1 MDRLA
6 GTRALHTEQSA
17 RTGGIMPV
25 TSEATT
31 TWTGSLAEGSGT
43 VAFSTSNLGTFPIN
57 WKARSEGSDTTT
69 TPEELIAAA
78 HASCFSMALSH
89 ALSENGTPPERVNTS
104 ASVTFKPGVGITGS
118 HLNVNAVVPGLSP
131 EAFQNIANEAKTGC
145 PVSQALAGIEIT
157 LEATL
162 A

>member
-1 MDRLA
+1 M
-6 GTRALHTEQSA
+6 T
-17 RTGGIMPV
+17 V

-31 TWTGSLAEGSGT
+31 AWKGSLFEGSGDVT
-43 VAFSTSNLGTFPIN
+43 FVSSGLGTFDVN
-57 WKARSEGSDTTT
+57 WKARIEGSSSVT

-78 HASCFSMALSH
+78 HSSCFSMALSH
-89 ALSENGTPPERVNTS
+89 ALAENGTPPESVDTT
-104 ASVTFKPGVGITGS
+104 ASVTFKPGTGITGS
-118 HLNVNAVVPGLSP
+118 HLNVNAVVPGLDP
-131 EAFQNIANEAKTGC
+131 EDFERIAQGAKTGC

>member
-1 MDRLA
+1 
-6 GTRALHTEQSA
+6 
-17 RTGGIMPV
+17 MPV
-25 TSEATT
+25 TSEAAA
-31 TWTGSLAEGSGT
+31 TWTGSLMEGSGT
-43 VAFSTSNLGTFPIN
+43 VAFSSSHLGTFPID
-57 WKARSEGSDTTT
+57 WKSRSEGSDTTT

-89 ALSENGTPPERVNTS
+89 ALAENGTPPERVDTS

-118 HLNVNAVVPGLSP
+118 HLNVNATVPGLTP
-131 EAFQNIANEAKTGC
+131 EKFQEIAEGAKTRC

>member
-1 MDRLA
+1 M
-6 GTRALHTEQSA
+6 S
-17 RTGGIMPV
+17 V
-25 TSEATT
+25 TSEAAA
-31 TWTGSLAEGSGT
+31 TWTGSLIEGEGS
-43 VAFSTSNLGTFPIN
+43 VSFSSSHLGTFPIN

-78 HASCFSMALSH
+78 HSSCFSMALSH
-89 ALSENGTPPERVNTS
+89 ALAGNGTPAERVNTT

-118 HLNVNAVVPGLSP
+118 HLNVNASVPGLDA
-131 EAFQNIANEAKTGC
+131 ETFQRLAQEAKVGC
-145 PVSQALAGIEIT
+145 PVSAALSGIEIT

>member
-1 MDRLA
+1 
-6 GTRALHTEQSA
+6 
-17 RTGGIMPV
+17 MPI

-31 TWTGSLAEGSGT
+31 TWTGSLIEGSGT
-43 VAFSTSNLGTFPIN
+43 VAFSSSKLGTFPID

-78 HASCFSMALSH
+78 HASCFSMAFSNML
-89 ALSENGTPPERVNTS
+89 AQNGTPPERVNTS
-104 ASVTFKPGVGITGS
+104 ASVTFKPGTGITGS
-118 HLNVNAVVPGLSP
+118 HLNVNATVPGITP
-131 EAFQNIANEAKTGC
+131 ERFQEIADDAKAGC

-157 LEATL
+157 LEASL

>member
-1 MDRLA
+1 
-6 GTRALHTEQSA
+6 
-17 RTGGIMPV
+17 MPV
-25 TSEATT
+25 TSEAAS
-31 TWTGSLAEGSGT
+31 TWTGSLMEGSGT
-43 VAFSTSNLGTFPIN
+43 VAFSSSHLGTFPIN

-89 ALSENGTPPERVNTS
+89 ALAENGTPPERVNTT

-118 HLNVNAVVPGLSP
+118 HLNVNATVPNLTP
-131 EAFQNIANEAKTGC
+131 EAFQEIADGAKTGC
-145 PVSQALAGIEIT
+145 PVSQALSGIDIT

>member
-1 MDRLA
+1 M
-6 GTRALHTEQSA
+6 S
-17 RTGGIMPV
+17 V
-25 TSEATT
+25 TSEAAA
-31 TWTGSLAEGSGT
+31 TWTGSLIEGEGS
-43 VAFSTSNLGTFPIN
+43 VSFSSSHLGTFPIN

-78 HASCFSMALSH
+78 HSSCFSMALSN
-89 ALSENGTPPERVNTS
+89 ALAGNGTPPERVDTT

-118 HLNVNAVVPGLSP
+118 HLNVNASVPGLDA
-131 EAFQNIANEAKTGC
+131 ETFQRLAEEAKVGC
-145 PVSQALAGIEIT
+145 PVSAALTGIEIT

>member
-1 MDRLA
+1 
-6 GTRALHTEQSA
+6 
-17 RTGGIMPV
+17 MPV
-25 TSEATT
+25 TSEAAS
-31 TWTGSLAEGSGT
+31 TWTGSLMEGSGT
-43 VAFSTSNLGTFPIN
+43 VAFSSSNLGTFPIN

-78 HASCFSMALSH
+78 HSACFSMALSH
-89 ALSENGTPPERVNTS
+89 ALAENGTPPERVNTT

-118 HLNVNAVVPGLSP
+118 HLNVNATVPNITP
-131 EAFQNIANEAKTGC
+131 EAFQEIAADAKNGC

>member
-1 MDRLA
+1 
-6 GTRALHTEQSA
+6 
-17 RTGGIMPV
+17 MPV

-31 TWTGSLAEGSGT
+31 TWNGSLMEGSGN
-43 VAFSTSNLGTFPIN
+43 VAFSSSNLGTFPIN

-78 HASCFSMALSH
+78 HSSCFSMALSN
-89 ALSENGTPPERVNTS
+89 ALADHGTPPDRVNTT

-118 HLNVNAVVPGLSP
+118 HLNVNATVPGLTQ
-131 EAFQNIANEAKTGC
+131 EEFQEIAEGAKTGC

>member
-1 MDRLA
+1 M
-6 GTRALHTEQSA
+6 T
-17 RTGGIMPV
+17 V

-31 TWTGSLAEGSGT
+31 AWKGGLVDGSGEVT
-43 VAFSTSNLGTFPIN
+43 FVSSGLGTFDVN
-57 WKARSEGSDTTT
+57 WKARSEGSTTVT

-78 HASCFSMALSH
+78 HSSCFSMALSH
-89 ALSENGTPPERVNTS
+89 ALAENGTPPESIDTT
-104 ASVTFKPGVGITGS
+104 ASVTFKPGTGITGS
-118 HLNVNAVVPGLSP
+118 HLNVNAVVPGLEP
-131 EAFQNIANEAKTGC
+131 EDFERIAQGAKTGC

>member
-1 MDRLA
+1 
-6 GTRALHTEQSA
+6 
-17 RTGGIMPV
+17 MPV
-25 TSEATT
+25 TSEAAA
-31 TWTGSLAEGSGT
+31 TWTGTLLDGEGS
-43 VAFSTSNLGTFPIN
+43 VSLSSSHQGTFPLN
-57 WKARSEGSDTTT
+57 WKARAEGSETTT

-78 HASCFSMALSH
+78 HSSCFSMALSH
-89 ALSENGTPPERVNTS
+89 ALAENGTPAERVNTT

-118 HLNVNAVVPGLSP
+118 HLNVNATVPGLDA
-131 EAFQNIANEAKTGC
+131 ETFQRLAQEAKAGC

>member
-1 MDRLA
+1 
-6 GTRALHTEQSA
+6 
-17 RTGGIMPV
+17 MPV
-25 TSEATT
+25 TSEAAS
-31 TWTGSLAEGSGT
+31 TWTGSLMEGSGT
-43 VAFSTSNLGTFPIN
+43 VAFSSSNLGTFPIN

-78 HASCFSMALSH
+78 HSACFSMALSH
-89 ALSENGTPPERVNTS
+89 ALAENGTPPERVNTT

-118 HLNVNAVVPGLSP
+118 HLNVNATVPNLTP
-131 EAFQNIANEAKTGC
+131 EAFQEIAAGAKTGC

>member
-1 MDRLA
+1 M
-6 GTRALHTEQSA
+6 T
-17 RTGGIMPV
+17 V

-31 TWTGSLAEGSGT
+31 NWKGSLADGSGT
-43 VAFSTSNLGTFPIN
+43 VTLSSSGTGTFDIN
-57 WKARSEGSDTTT
+57 WKARSEGSTSVT

-78 HASCFSMALSH
+78 HASCFSMAFSH
-89 ALSENGTPPERVNTS
+89 ALTENGTPPQTIDTT
-104 ASVTFKPGVGITGS
+104 ASVTFKPGTGITGS
-118 HLNVNAVVPGLSP
+118 HLNVNAVIPGLSQ
-131 EAFQNIANEAKTGC
+131 EDFERIAADAKTNC

>member
-1 MDRLA
+1 
-6 GTRALHTEQSA
+6 
-17 RTGGIMPV
+17 MPV

-43 VAFSTSNLGTFPIN
+43 VAFSSSKLGTFPID

-78 HASCFSMALSH
+78 HASCFSMALAH
-89 ALSENGTPPERVNTS
+89 ALSEKGTPPERVNAS

-118 HLNVNAVVPGLSP
+118 HLNVNAVVPGLDD
-131 EAFQNIANEAKTGC
+131 ETFQKIAADAKANC
-145 PVSQALAGIEIT
+145 PVSQALSGIDIT

>member
-1 MDRLA
+1 
-6 GTRALHTEQSA
+6 
-17 RTGGIMPV
+17 MPV
-25 TSEATT
+25 TSEAAT

-43 VAFSTSNLGTFPIN
+43 VSFSSSKLGTFPIN

-89 ALSENGTPPERVNTS
+89 ALSENGTPPERVDTS
-104 ASVTFKPGVGITGS
+104 ASVTFKPGVGISGS
-118 HLNVNAVVPGLSP
+118 HLNVNAVVPGLD
-131 EAFQNIANEAKTGC
+131 ADDFQRIAAEAKVGC

>member
-1 MDRLA
+1 
-6 GTRALHTEQSA
+6 
-17 RTGGIMPV
+17 MPV

-43 VAFSTSNLGTFPIN
+43 VAFSSSNLGTFPIN

-89 ALSENGTPPERVNTS
+89 ALAENGTPPERVNTT

-118 HLNVNAVVPGLSP
+118 HLNVNATVPNLTP
-131 EAFQNIANEAKTGC
+131 EAFQEIANGAKTGC
-145 PVSQALAGIEIT
+145 PVSQALAGIDIT